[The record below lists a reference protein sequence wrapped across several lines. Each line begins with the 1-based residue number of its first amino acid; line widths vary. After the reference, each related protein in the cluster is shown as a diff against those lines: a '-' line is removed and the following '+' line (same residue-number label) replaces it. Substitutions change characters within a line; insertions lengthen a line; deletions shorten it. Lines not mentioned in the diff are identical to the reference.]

1 MSVWTLGTG
10 ATAKSWVSPCGITHR
25 AALRRVVWIVRS
37 FIAVRLLLGC
47 AVFAIAGFFA
57 VRFPNTPGTT
67 TGSLVSTVAIALPA
81 FFAFFRRFGVRR
93 SVPVLLA
100 LSFLGFAVE
109 LMGVVTGFPYGEF
122 SYAEKLGPRIGG
134 LVPSTLPLSW
144 VPLVLGAV
152 AATERVERPD
162 SRLRWLSWGVAA
174 AVLLVAFDGVLDPGA
189 AHLGFWVWPTGGP
202 YYGVPLSNYA
212 GWLLS
217 SLAASALLLA
227 LAPWGQTQPR
237 AGMLDSTLISLAF
250 WSAVNAVADIT
261 VPALLGVALF
271 AFMLWR
277 RIVLQLTL
285 SV

>member
-57 VRFPNTPGTT
+57 VRFPDTPGTT

-81 FFAFFRRFGVRR
+81 FVAFFQRFGVRR
-93 SVPVLLA
+93 TVLVLVG

-122 SYAEKLGPRIGG
+122 SYAAKLGPRIGG
-134 LVPSTLPLSW
+134 LVPWTLPLSW

-162 SRLRWLSWGVAA
+162 SWLRWLSWGVAA
-174 AVLLVAFDGVLDPGA
+174 ALLLVAFDGVLDPGA
-189 AHLGFWVWPTGGP
+189 AHLGFWVWPTGGA

-217 SLAASALLLA
+217 SLAASALLLV

-237 AGMLDSTLISLAF
+237 AGMLDSALISLAF
-250 WSAVNAVADIT
+250 WSAVNAVAGLA

-271 AFMLWR
+271 AFILWR
-277 RIVLQLTL
+277 RSVLQPTL